1 MIYRWCPQKW
11 TSIKT
16 GASSCNAV
24 ERGVSTKVD
33 KLKEYAQIN
42 IEASK
47 GVSTKVDRQKKG
59 SLSASKSMN
68 ILIKEYDLTGT
79 LYLNRIKAV
88 CPLKWTN

>member
-42 IEASK
+42 IEANK
-47 GVSTKVDRQKKG
+47 GVSAKVDRQK
-59 SLSASKSMN
+59 
-68 ILIKEYDLTGT
+68 
-79 LYLNRIKAV
+79 RAV
-88 CPLKWTN
+88 CRQVRVLIFS